1 MVGGPT
7 KREIERRLN
16 DIESGDTEG
25 GSADAPE
32 DVKMLMEVDLSQFA
46 GVPEGVGNQSPYAY
60 VAEDAAD
67 EAEMARQAQVGETVG
82 WDPGA
87 EQERGDGQSDKGRE
101 KES

>member
-1 MVGGPT
+1 
-7 KREIERRLN
+7 LD
-16 DIESGDTEG
+16 DIESGDTEV

-32 DVKMLMEVDLSQFA
+32 DVKMLMDVNLSQFA

-67 EAEMARQAQVGETVG
+67 ETEMARQAEAGETVG

-87 EQERGDGQSDKGRE
+87 EQERGDGRRGAERE
-101 KES
+101 R